1 MAQVFLL
8 FEVIDVKP
16 LVVMQLL
23 LKALEFMIA
32 EISGICLE
40 FLNASNGL
48 PLFGKLNARFEIACS
63 LDPSLDTLTD
73 VFAWFYTSRLNIWK
87 LAYAVYQ
94 HRSYRHRHLHRHRHY
109 FENKDY

>member
-16 LVVMQLL
+16 FVVMQLL

-40 FLNASNGL
+40 F
-48 PLFGKLNARFEIACS
+48 
-63 LDPSLDTLTD
+63 
-73 VFAWFYTSRLNIWK
+73 
-87 LAYAVYQ
+87 
-94 HRSYRHRHLHRHRHY
+94 
-109 FENKDY
+109 